1 MKVLITGGMGVIGA
15 EATRKFVLEGHRPVV
30 YARRRDER
38 LIGDILDRVD
48 IELGDITDAAR
59 LTEVLQQHAI
69 THIVHAAGYVSAP
82 SAANVPLGIQV
93 NVMGTTNVLE
103 AARQLGIQ
111 RVVYTSAKGVYGPFL
126 GVDGYPTYQPIAEDH
141 PKNPWRIYDA
151 AKLMAEHTCLYY
163 NATFGVDVAI
173 LRFATTFG
181 PGKTERHGLMGVT
194 SQIIEAPAHGRPFHL
209 KQGGDEKDDFIYNK
223 DSALGIYLAT
233 VAEQVE
239 GRVYNI
245 GSGIGRT
252 LNDFADVLRRR
263 LPNADIEI
271 GPGLNFLGVAKPL
284 AGIYDISRARKELG
298 YEPQYDL
305 ERAIDDYLANLKRL
319 DAYAEQGAV

>member
-38 LIGDILDRVD
+38 LIADILDRVE
-48 IELGDITDAAR
+48 IELGDITDAER
-59 LTEVLQQHAI
+59 LTEVLKKHAI

-82 SAANVPLGIQV
+82 SAANVPQGIYV

-103 AARQLGIQ
+103 AARQLGIE

-126 GVDGYPTYQPIAEDH
+126 GEDGFPTYKPISEDH
-141 PKNPWRIYDA
+141 PKNPARIYDC

-163 NATFGVDVAI
+163 NSAFGVDVVM

-181 PGKTERHGLMGVT
+181 PGKTERHGMMGVT
-194 SQIIEAPAHGRPFHL
+194 SQIIEAPAKGLPFNL
-209 KQGGDEKDDFIYNK
+209 KAGGDEQDDFVYNK

-233 VAEQVE
+233 VAGKLEH
-239 GRVYNI
+239 RVFNI
-245 GSGIGRT
+245 GSGIGQT
-252 LNDFADVLRRR
+252 LNDFAAVLRRR
-263 LPNADIEI
+263 LPNADITI
-271 GPGLNFLGVAKPL
+271 GPGLNFLGLPWPL
-284 AGIYDISRARKELG
+284 AGIYDISRARDELG
-298 YEPQYDL
+298 YAPQYDL
-305 ERAIDDYLANLKRL
+305 ERAIGDYLDTLKHL
-319 DAYAEQGAV
+319 VA

>member
-1 MKVLITGGMGVIGA
+1 MKVMITGGMGVIGA
-15 EATRKFVLEGHRPVV
+15 EATRKFVREGHRPVI

-38 LIGDILDRVD
+38 LISDVLDGVD

-59 LTEVLQQHAI
+59 LTEVLQQHAV
-69 THIVHAAGYVSAP
+69 THIVHTAGYVSAP
-82 SAANVPLGIQV
+82 SAANVPLGIEV

-126 GVDGYPTYQPIAEDH
+126 GIDGFPTYQPIVEDH
-141 PKNPWRIYDA
+141 PKNPARIYDC
-151 AKLMAEHTCLYY
+151 AKLMAENTCTYY
-163 NATFGVDVAI
+163 HGTFGVDVVI

-181 PGKTERHGLMGVT
+181 PGKTERHGIMGVT
-194 SQIIEAPAHGRPFHL
+194 SQIVEAPAHGRPFHL
-209 KQGGDEKDDFIYNK
+209 KQGGDERDDFIYNK

-233 VAEQVE
+233 TAGKLEH
-239 GRVYNI
+239 RAFNI

-252 LNDFADVLRRR
+252 LNDFAAVLRRR
-263 LPNADIEI
+263 IPGADITI
-271 GPGLNFLGVAKPL
+271 GPGLNFLGSPYPL
-284 AGIYDISRARKELG
+284 AGVYDISRARAELG

-305 ERAIDDYLANLKRL
+305 ERAIDDYLENLARL
-319 DAYAEQGAV
+319 DALPA

>member
-15 EATRKFVLEGHRPVV
+15 EATRKFVQEGHRPVI
-30 YARRRDER
+30 YARRRDES
-38 LIGDILDRVD
+38 LIGDVLDSID

-59 LTEVLQQHAI
+59 LTEVLQTHAI

-103 AARQLGIQ
+103 AARQLGIA
-111 RVVYTSAKGVYGPFL
+111 RVVYTSAKGVYGPML
-126 GVDGYPTYQPIAEDH
+126 GRDGFPDYVPISEDH
-141 PKNPWRIYDA
+141 PKNPFRIYDH
-151 AKLMAEHTCLYY
+151 AKLMAESTCLYY

-181 PGKTERHGLMGVT
+181 PGKTTRHGNMGVT
-194 SQIIEAPAHGRPFHL
+194 SQIVEAPAAGKPFHL
-209 KQGGDEKDDFIYNK
+209 KQGGDEKDDFVYNK

-233 VAEQVE
+233 VAPKLES
-239 GRVYNI
+239 RAFNI
-245 GSGIGRT
+245 GSGVGRT
-252 LNDFADVLRRR
+252 LNDFAAILKRR
-263 LPNADIEI
+263 LPAADITI
-271 GPGLNFLGVAKPL
+271 GPGLNFLGFPQPMTS
-284 AGIYDISRARKELG
+284 IYDISRARKELG

-305 ERAIDDYLANLKRL
+305 ERAIDDYLDSLKRL
-319 DAYAEQGAV
+319 AA

>member
-15 EATRKFVLEGHRPVV
+15 EATRKFVREGHRPVI
-30 YARRRDER
+30 YARRRDES
-38 LIGDILDRVD
+38 LIHDVLDGVD

-59 LTEVLQQHAI
+59 LTEVLKQHAI

-103 AARQLGIQ
+103 AARQLGIE

-126 GVDGYPTYQPIAEDH
+126 GEDGYPTYKPIAEDH

-194 SQIIEAPAHGRPFHL
+194 SQIVEAPAKGKPFHL
-209 KQGGDEKDDFIYNK
+209 KQGGDERDDFIYNA

-233 VAEQVE
+233 VAGKLEH
-239 GRVYNI
+239 RTFNI
-245 GSGIGRT
+245 GSGIGQT
-252 LNDFADVLRRR
+252 LNDFAAVLRRR

-271 GPGLNFLGVAKPL
+271 GPGLNFLGTAQPL
-284 AGIYDISRARKELG
+284 AGIYDISRARNELG

-305 ERAIDDYLANLKRL
+305 ERAIGEYLDRL
-319 DAYAEQGAV
+319 EA

>member
-15 EATRKFVLEGHRPVV
+15 EATRKFVLEGHRPVI

-38 LIGDILDRVD
+38 LIRDVLAGVD
-48 IELGDITDAAR
+48 IELGDITDATR
-59 LTEVLQQHAI
+59 LTEVLQQHKI

-82 SAANVPLGIQV
+82 SAANVPLGIEV

-103 AARQLGIQ
+103 AARQLGIE

-126 GVDGYPTYQPIAEDH
+126 GQDGYPTYAPISEDH
-141 PKNPWRIYDA
+141 PKNPARIYDC

-163 NATFGVDVAI
+163 NATFGVDVVM

-181 PGKTERHGLMGVT
+181 PGKTERHGMMGVT
-194 SQIIEAPAHGRPFHL
+194 SQIIEAPAKGLPFNL
-209 KQGGDEKDDFIYNK
+209 KQGGDEKDDFVYNK

-233 VAEQVE
+233 VAGKLEH
-239 GRVYNI
+239 RAFNI

-252 LNDFADVLRRR
+252 LNDFAGVLRRR
-263 LPNADIEI
+263 LPNADITI
-271 GPGLNFLGVAKPL
+271 GPGLNFLGLPWPL
-284 AGIYDISRARKELG
+284 AGIYDISRAREELG

-305 ERAIDDYLANLKRL
+305 ERAIDDYLEALKHL
-319 DAYAEQGAV
+319 DA

>member
-1 MKVLITGGMGVIGA
+1 MNVLITGGMGVIGA
-15 EATRKFVLEGHRPVV
+15 EATRKFVLEGHRPVI

-38 LIGDILDRVD
+38 LISDVLDRVE

-59 LTEVLQQHAI
+59 LTEVLRKHAV

-82 SAANVPLGIQV
+82 SAANVPLGIHV

-103 AARQLGIQ
+103 AARQLGIE
-111 RVVYTSAKGVYGPFL
+111 RVVYTSAKGVYGPFR
-126 GVDGYPTYQPIAEDH
+126 GQDGYPAYAPVSEDH
-141 PKNPWRIYDA
+141 PKNPARIYDC

-163 NATFGVDVAI
+163 HTTFGVDVAI
-173 LRFATTFG
+173 LRFGTTFG
-181 PGKTERHGLMGVT
+181 PGKAERHGMMGVT
-194 SQIIEAPAHGRPFHL
+194 SQIIEAPAKGLPFHL
-209 KQGGDEKDDFIYNK
+209 AQGGDEKDDFVYNK

-233 VAEQVE
+233 VAEKLE
-239 GRVYNI
+239 SRAFNI

-263 LPNADIEI
+263 LPNADITI
-271 GPGLNFLGVAKPL
+271 GPGLNFLGSAQPL
-284 AGIYDISRARKELG
+284 AAIYDISRARKELG

-305 ERAIDDYLANLKRL
+305 ERAIDDYLDVLKRL
-319 DAYAEQGAV
+319 AA